1 MDRDPKKI
9 SKANGQIS
17 FENIQS
23 KWIDINGKYPEQMDR
38 YPWKISRANRQIS
51 IERYLTPNGQRS
63 TEIYPE
69 QMDRYTQ
76 KISKALQPETVLCSL
91 CFDESNNVN
100 FCTILS
106 LFHYNSFSLKGKRRD
121 LKVFLLL
128 PFPSVTSVH
137 LSVTRV
143 KLINILFVNFFINS
157 HLYVKLLQL
166 YL

>member
-1 MDRDPKKI
+1 
-9 SKANGQIS
+9 
-17 FENIQS
+17 
-23 KWIDINGKYPEQMDR
+23 MDR
-38 YPWKISRANRQIS
+38 YQWKISRANGQIS
-51 IERYLTPNGQRS
+51 MENIQSKQIDIHRKISNAQWIEIHRNISRANGQIS
-63 TEIYPE
+63 MKNIQSIMEITEIYPE

-128 PFPSVTSVH
+128 PFPSVTSVPFCN
-137 LSVTRV
+137 TR
-143 KLINILFVNFFINS
+143 KIN
-157 HLYVKLLQL
+157 
-166 YL
+166 